1 MSIAQRLRNMTIPNV
16 QILMY
21 HRVGHF
27 PGRVQKHGAAYC
39 HLPRFKAQMQ
49 MFKWL
54 GYNVISLDQA
64 VAGLRGLGPLPSK
77 PMVLTFDDAYV
88 DFLENAVPVLLAH
101 GYPATVYAVS
111 SLLGRTSQWDA
122 GVGPEPAP
130 LMTAA
135 QLREV
140 KDLGFTVGS
149 HSKSHLRLTEHPANI
164 VQAELTD
171 SKYELENILGVS
183 VQHFCYPYGNHN
195 LQTLYAS
202 ALAGYTS
209 ATTCH
214 RAAATSA
221 DDILCLPRKAV
232 ARGDSLLGVWWKLS
246 FKNHARTTSIR
257 RPHLEELSS

>member
-1 MSIAQRLRNMTIPNV
+1 MPKV

-49 MFKWL
+49 MFKLL

-64 VAGLRGLGPLPSK
+64 VSGLQGLGPLPSK

-88 DFLENAVPVLLAH
+88 DFLENAVPVLLEH

-111 SLLGRTSQWDA
+111 SLLGRTSEWDA
-122 GVGPEPAP
+122 GMGPEPAP

-149 HSKSHLRLTEHPANI
+149 HSKSHLRLTEQTPDV
-164 VQAELTD
+164 VQAELCD
-171 SKYELENILGVS
+171 SKVALENVLGIP
-183 VQHFCYPYGNHN
+183 VQHLCYPYGSHN
-195 LQTLYAS
+195 LQTLEAS
-202 ALAGYTS
+202 ASAGYLS
-209 ATTCH
+209 ATTCQ

-221 DDILCLPRKAV
+221 DDLLSLPRKAIS
-232 ARGDSLLGVWWKLS
+232 RGDSWVGAWWKVA
-246 FKNHARTTSIR
+246 FKNKAKTSGIR
-257 RPHLEELSS
+257 RCPDFINGSH